1 MILNKKKSKIK
12 PLNKQNKHTTKQEF
26 KKCKN
31 EQRKMKLLMRVPVQK

>member
-1 MILNKKKSKIK
+1 MILNKKIQNQTSKQAK
-12 PLNKQNKHTTKQEF
+12 KYTTKQEL